1 MNKEEL
7 LNLKYIKQ
15 KELDDIEKQLDEIYE
30 KEFLEAEDYI
40 DKYYRLN
47 NSNIY
52 FYVKGYNSSNGE
64 LYGDCISV
72 KIEDLKVINN

>member
-64 LYGDCISV
+64 LYGDEIV
-72 KIEDLKVINN
+72 FMPET